1 MPDHYYTADPQS
13 AHRPAEV
20 TFSYRGRALRF
31 ATDSGVFSRTEL
43 DRGSEE
49 LLAALPDPLQGAVL
63 DMGCG
68 YGALGVAVAAAYPA
82 CDVLMADVN
91 RRAVELAERNAR
103 ANGVSAR
110 AIESDGYAA
119 LAGRRFDWILSNPPI
134 RAGKRVIYRMFYDA
148 AETLA
153 PGGRMA
159 LVIRKQQ
166 GAESALRYLR
176 RLYRQ
181 AEVAA
186 RKGGYHVFIVS
197 DPLPPEERPRPDG
210 E

>member
-1 MPDHYYTADPQS
+1 MSEHYYTAAPSS

-20 TFSYRGRALRF
+20 AFAYRGHELRF

-43 DRGSEE
+43 DRGSYE
-49 LLAALPDPLQGAVL
+49 LLAALPELSGAVL

-68 YGALGVAVAAAYPA
+68 YGALGVAVGAAYPA
-82 CDVLMADVN
+82 CAVLMADIN
-91 RRAVELAERNAR
+91 RRAVELARRNAL
-103 ANGVSAR
+103 ANGVR
-110 AIESDGYAA
+110 AEALPSDGYAE

-134 RAGKRVIYRMFYDA
+134 RAGKQVIYRMFSDA
-148 AETLA
+148 CEALA

-166 GAESALRYLR
+166 GAESALRTLR

-181 AEVAA
+181 AEVVA
-186 RKGGYHVFIVS
+186 RKGGYHVLIVS
-197 DPLPPEERPRPDG
+197 DPLPATERPAPD
-210 E
+210 EE